1 MYTRNHFIGELFSLI
16 RNERYA
22 LMNPIIMIPARLNSV
37 RLPKK
42 VLADIHGKPMICRV
56 AELALQSN
64 VGPVYVACS
73 EIEVKEVVESM
84 GYQAIMTDPNLPS
97 GTDRIFEAVQKVDP
111 TKKFDM
117 VINVQGDLP
126 NFEPHILKD
135 LLEPFKNPAYQI
147 STLCFEITN
156 QDDLTNPNV
165 VKAVIDDRGRALYF
179 SRSPIPHIRDNSAP
193 TPEQLRG
200 LVWQHVGLY
209 AYRKDFLMRLA
220 NQPVH
225 PIEQAEKLEQ
235 LRVLA
240 TGSSIAVG
248 KVQNAGIGVDTIEDY
263 RSFVE
268 QYQQLGRRAA

>member
-1 MYTRNHFIGELFSLI
+1 MYTRNQCIGELIYLQYQG
-16 RNERYA
+16 RYA

-147 STLCFEITN
+147 STLCFAITN
-156 QDDLTNPNV
+156 DDDLTNPNV
-165 VKAVIDDRGRALYF
+165 VKAILSKKSDTIAEALYF
-179 SRSPIPHIRDNSAP
+179 TRS
-193 TPEQLRG
+193 TPPVSHREG
-200 LVWQHVGLY
+200 TFYHHVGIY
-209 AYRKDFLMRLA
+209 AYRRSALDRFVTLPPSPL
-220 NQPVH
+220 
-225 PIEQAEKLEQ
+225 EKQERLEQ
-235 LRVLA
+235 LRALED
-240 TGSSIAVG
+240 GMR
-248 KVQNAGIGVDTIEDY
+248 IGVGLIHSQPMSVDTAEDLE
-263 RSFVE
+263 RVKNAIHS
-268 QYQQLGRRAA
+268 